1 MRLTAVDV
9 EGRKFRRAFRGY
21 STRDVDEFRQEVID
35 NFEELLI
42 ENSKLKEQV
51 ERLETEVKHYRSI
64 EQNMNASLILAQRAA
79 DDVRSSAHH
88 EAEAIIRDAR
98 TQTQE
103 MIRDAR
109 RERAAI
115 EKTTAQLEAQRDE
128 FLGQFR
134 AFLQAHLGR
143 LDSYLTPAAT
153 PAVAAAAVDDAAEPS
168 SGSQAEPPSDVAVS
182 SASPTAQDDASAE
195 PGPAADPS
203 ADTPDSPP
211 RWLMA
216 VGDA

>member
-1 MRLTAVDV
+1 MDI

-51 ERLETEVKHYRSI
+51 ERLDTEVKHYRSI

-103 MIRDAR
+103 MIREAR

-128 FLGQFR
+128 FIGQFR

-153 PAVAAAAVDDAAEPS
+153 PAAAAAAEPTSQHGDGTSPPVDPPPTGDAEDSVDDAGTALQEDAAENA
-168 SGSQAEPPSDVAVS
+168 G
-182 SASPTAQDDASAE
+182 
-195 PGPAADPS
+195 GPV
-203 ADTPDSPP
+203 SPP

>member
-1 MRLTAVDV
+1 MDI

-21 STRDVDEFRQEVID
+21 SARDVDEFRQEVID

-51 ERLETEVKHYRSI
+51 ERLDTEVKHYRSI

-128 FLGQFR
+128 FIGQFR
-134 AFLQAHLGR
+134 AFLQAHLCR

-153 PAVAAAAVDDAAEPS
+153 PAAAAGPMAEQGGDTGAPIDPPPTSDAGDAEDGTGAVLEEDATGNAGEP
-168 SGSQAEPPSDVAVS
+168 A
-182 SASPTAQDDASAE
+182 
-195 PGPAADPS
+195 
-203 ADTPDSPP
+203 SPP